1 MIYYLLKY
9 ILMPIYFLFR
19 MPRIFG
25 RENLKSIKSGK
36 AVIICNHRSMLD
48 PIFLALTTNRFIHF
62 MAKAE
67 LFNNKVLGTLLKG
80 LLVFPV
86 NRCSTDVKALKQA
99 LEVLDK
105 GCVFGIFPEG
115 TRSITNDVDTFENG
129 AAFLAMRAEAPILPM
144 YIPANN
150 YKLFKRPRLYIGKL
164 ITPDE
169 YNFTG
174 SKSAAVKKLT
184 HMLEERVDELKKL
197 SEE

>member
-9 ILMPIYFLFR
+9 ILVPIYFLFR

-25 RENLKSIKSGK
+25 RENLKTVKSGK

-67 LFNNKVLGTLLKG
+67 LFNNKALAVLLKG

-86 NRCSTDVKALKQA
+86 NRGSTDVKAMNRA
-99 LEVLDK
+99 LDVLDK

-115 TRSITNDVDTFENG
+115 TRSITNDVDIFENG
-129 AAFLAMRAEAPILPM
+129 AAFLAMRAQAPILPM
-144 YIPANN
+144 YIPADN
-150 YKLFKRPRLYIGKL
+150 YRPFKRPRLYIGKL
-164 ITPDE
+164 IQPEE
-169 YNFTG
+169 YNFNG

-184 HMLEERVDELKKL
+184 HMLEERVDELKQL
-197 SEE
+197 SED